1 MKKRYIASFDAGTTA
16 VKGVLADENGTVA
29 AERAINIPTIFD
41 GGVQEQDPACWWDA
55 FRAISREFTA
65 QAGAGEI
72 AAIAMSGQM
81 QDLIPL
87 DDRLEPVCNAILYS
101 DGRAEAQAAR
111 LEAAVGADRFLHI
124 TGNRC
129 DGSLPLPKLMWFKE
143 FRPELYRRTAHVL
156 ISSKDYLIARLTGAC
171 CGDVTA
177 CSTAG
182 AMDIREKCWSPE
194 LLEQAGVERK
204 LFPALLLPHQP
215 AGTILPDNDCGYLPG
230 TPVFAGIGD
239 AGATTLASG
248 IVRPGQYNINLG
260 TSGWVASVSEDIL
273 LKDAGVFHLAAAEA
287 GQYISVVPFLN
298 AGNVHNW
305 ACRTYAGGDYDRAEA
320 LARSAAPGNGG
331 LLFLPYLNGERYPIL
346 DPDIRGAYVG
356 ITPET
361 TPAQLMRAALEGVA
375 FSLRQGLTEL
385 DAEAAVESVSVI
397 GGGSQSD
404 AWCQLLTDVLGR
416 EILTLGDG
424 TYLPALAV
432 AAIARRGLG
441 EIADYRPFAESLS
454 SGNCGRI
461 FCPSP
466 AAAAVYDEAYRRYS
480 RLYPAL
486 RGQERL

>member
-1 MKKRYIASFDAGTTA
+1 
-16 VKGVLADENGTVA
+16 
-29 AERAINIPTIFD
+29 
-41 GGVQEQDPACWWDA
+41 
-55 FRAISREFTA
+55 
-65 QAGAGEI
+65 
-72 AAIAMSGQM
+72 
-81 QDLIPL
+81 
-87 DDRLEPVCNAILYS
+87 
-101 DGRAEAQAAR
+101 
-111 LEAAVGADRFLHI
+111 
-124 TGNRC
+124 
-129 DGSLPLPKLMWFKE
+129 
-143 FRPELYRRTAHVL
+143 
-156 ISSKDYLIARLTGAC
+156 
-171 CGDVTA
+171 
-177 CSTAG
+177 
-182 AMDIREKCWSPE
+182 MDIREKCWSPE

-416 EILTLGDG
+416 EILTLG
-424 TYLPALAV
+424 TALICPHWQWQPSPGGV
-432 AAIARRGLG
+432 G

-466 AAAAVYDEAYRRYS
+466 AAAAVYDEAYCRYS

>member
-1 MKKRYIASFDAGTTA
+1 M
-16 VKGVLADENGTVA
+16 
-29 AERAINIPTIFD
+29 
-41 GGVQEQDPACWWDA
+41 
-55 FRAISREFTA
+55 
-65 QAGAGEI
+65 
-72 AAIAMSGQM
+72 
-81 QDLIPL
+81 
-87 DDRLEPVCNAILYS
+87 
-101 DGRAEAQAAR
+101 
-111 LEAAVGADRFLHI
+111 
-124 TGNRC
+124 
-129 DGSLPLPKLMWFKE
+129 
-143 FRPELYRRTAHVL
+143 
-156 ISSKDYLIARLTGAC
+156 
-171 CGDVTA
+171 
-177 CSTAG
+177 
-182 AMDIREKCWSPE
+182 
-194 LLEQAGVERK
+194 
-204 LFPALLLPHQP
+204 
-215 AGTILPDNDCGYLPG
+215 
-230 TPVFAGIGD
+230 
-239 AGATTLASG
+239 
-248 IVRPGQYNINLG
+248 
-260 TSGWVASVSEDIL
+260 ASVSEDIL

-320 LARSAAPGNGG
+320 LTRSAAPGNGG

-375 FSLRQGLTEL
+375 FSLRQGL
-385 DAEAAVESVSVI
+385 AEAAVESVSVI

-404 AWCQLLTDVLGR
+404 AWCQLLADVLGR

-486 RGQERL
+486 RGQEGL